1 MRYPI
6 FRSLLAVPPIVAAVM
21 IVGWMNT
28 QAKAQVQTQA
38 EIAVPVRVATLVP
51 QSPTPRASGFGR
63 VVATRTWSGV
73 AEVEG
78 RLTQYPDSLQVG
90 AIVQA
95 GALIAEIDPRDY
107 EIAVAQA
114 QADVLRAQA
123 SLEEIE
129 VNADNTRA
137 SINIEAEIHDNL
149 AADKARIDSL
159 VERGSVATTE
169 LETASRSLLSQ
180 QSAVNSLNSTL
191 ALVTPNTLSSE
202 ASLAK
207 AKADLESAERN
218 LARTRIVSPFSG
230 RVTERGASQQQY
242 IRTGEVLLSIEDTRS
257 SEIEAEFQPTDL
269 ARLIGRINVGQLS
282 NLQPQDVTDTSF
294 AQLFGSALKAEV
306 IVQFGNGVSF
316 RWDAQIT
323 RIVGQVDEDTGAVGI
338 VVQVDGA
345 GFGDPATQRP
355 PLANGSFVE
364 VQLSAPQSDEI
375 ILVPETAIRFEGT
388 SPYVFIVGPDSRL
401 VRKDIV
407 LATAYGNQV
416 HVQDGLD
423 AGTQVVLSN
432 PSPATPGLL
441 LQVVEA
447 AK

>member
-6 FRSLLAVPPIVAAVM
+6 FRSLLAVPPIAAAVL

-28 QAKAQVQTQA
+28 QPKAQVQTQA
-38 EIAVPVRVATLVP
+38 EIAVPVRVATLAP

-78 RLTQYPDSLQVG
+78 RLTEYPVGLQVG
-90 AIVQA
+90 AIVQS
-95 GALIAEIDPRDY
+95 GELIAEIDPRDY

-137 SINIEAEIHDNL
+137 SIDIEAEILDIL

-230 RVTERGASQQQY
+230 RVTERGASEQQY
-242 IRTGEVLLSIEDTRS
+242 VRSGEVLLSIEDTRS

-269 ARLIGRINVGQLS
+269 ARLIGRLNVGQLS
-282 NLQPQDVTDTSF
+282 SLQPQDVTDTSF
-294 AQLFGSALKAEV
+294 AQIFGSALKAEV
-306 IVQFGNGVSF
+306 IVQFGDGVSF

-364 VQLSAPQSDEI
+364 VQLSAPRSDEI

-388 SPYVFIVGPDSRL
+388 SPYVFTVGPDSRL

-416 HVQDGLD
+416 HVQDGLE

-441 LQVVEA
+441 LQAVEA

>member
-6 FRSLLAVPPIVAAVM
+6 FRSLLAVPPIAAAVM

-28 QAKAQVQTQA
+28 QPKAQVQTQA
-38 EIAVPVRVATLVP
+38 EIAVPVRVGTLVP

-137 SINIEAEIHDNL
+137 SINIEAEILDIL

-207 AKADLESAERN
+207 AKADLDSAERN

-230 RVTERGASQQQY
+230 RVTERGASEQQY
-242 IRTGEVLLSIEDTRS
+242 VRSGEVLLSIEDTRS

-269 ARLIGRINVGQLS
+269 ARLIGRLNVGQLS
-282 NLQPQDVTDTSF
+282 SLQPQDVTDTSF
-294 AQLFGSALKAEV
+294 SQIFGSALKAEV
-306 IVQFGNGVSF
+306 IVQFGDGVSF

-388 SPYVFIVGPDSRL
+388 SPYVFTVGPDSRL

-441 LQVVEA
+441 LQAVEA